1 MTYFSVCVCACV
13 ILQVLQHE
21 LRSVREACMKLEE
34 GYQPGITFIVVQKR
48 HHTRLFCAN
57 PADMVRKYFMT
68 LIDAHLMI
76 MHVSLILDWS

>member
-1 MTYFSVCVCACV
+1 
-13 ILQVLQHE
+13 
-21 LRSVREACMKLEE
+21 MKLEE